1 MTCLKSSYEITL
13 DKMKNMDIDDVKKL
27 TDADKNKIANIKKE
41 YEAKIAEKKILLSGH
56 AELNN
61 EVSFLTRKRDEKI
74 EEFYNELNKVK

>member
-1 MTCLKSSYEITL
+1 MTGLKSSYEITL